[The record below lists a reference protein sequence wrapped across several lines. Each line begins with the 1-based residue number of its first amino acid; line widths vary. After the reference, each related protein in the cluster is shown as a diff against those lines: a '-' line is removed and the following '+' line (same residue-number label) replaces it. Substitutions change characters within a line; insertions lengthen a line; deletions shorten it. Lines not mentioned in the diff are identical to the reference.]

1 MASVF
6 QFLDCRYN
14 PEPGFWQKLDL
25 TLPENLVNSTIFGG
39 ELMFKRR
46 DGSFKTRRCILT
58 SSHIYYLSKWTIP
71 KYRATISWKTIE
83 PFIEIADRGQ
93 LYGFRLG
100 DLNALD
106 FFTKNSQDL
115 DKWLESLSS
124 LCILSTFDEDLIV
137 IKEISHSKGSCINL
151 CQSTEE
157 KKHPNP
163 HLYPHK
169 PQYEPTILKRNPTFQ
184 PITHEEFAIKSYNK
198 QAIMQKPDLLQSI
211 INEIRGLRLISHP
224 NIVKLY
230 KVYETDTH
238 IHLVI
243 DYFPYGDLSKRL
255 QIVKKISE
263 ASALRFMAS
272 LLQTLSY
279 IHSMGIVHRDIKP
292 ENIMMLDDNSFQ
304 FKIIDFGLAC
314 DAGYGLSQ
322 KCGSPGCVAPEIL
335 RGEVYGSKADLFSAG
350 ILMYIILT
358 GKSPFSGRNTQEVL
372 KKNQKCLILFSNST
386 FSKLTTE
393 TVELLKTLLD
403 PSPNIRCS
411 ASEALVFSCIKKV
424 RECECVNKTCGFC
437 QETNS
442 DVHKIDTR
450 KSTTDYA
457 KKPNSTTLPKIHPHK
472 RNFFL

>member
-58 SSHIYYLSKWTIP
+58 SSYIYYLSKWIIP
-71 KYRATISWKTIE
+71 KYRANISWKTIE
-83 PFIEIADRGQ
+83 PFIEITDKGS

-106 FFTKNSQDL
+106 FFTKSSQDL
-115 DKWLESLSS
+115 DKWLENLSPI
-124 LCILSTFDEDLIV
+124 CILSTFDEDLIV
-137 IKEISHSKGSCINL
+137 IKEISHSMGSCINL

-157 KKHPNP
+157 LKHR
-163 HLYPHK
+163 HK
-169 PQYEPTILKRNPTFQ
+169 LQYEPNILKRNPSSQ
-184 PITHEEFAIKSYNK
+184 PRTHEEFAIKSYSK
-198 QAIMQKPDLLQSI
+198 QAISQKPDLLQSI
-211 INEIRGLRLISHP
+211 VNEIRGLRLVSHP

-230 KVYETDTH
+230 KVYETYSH

-255 QIVKKISE
+255 QKVKKLSE
-263 ASALRFMAS
+263 ANALKFMAS

-279 IHSMGIVHRDIKP
+279 MHSMGIVHRDIKP
-292 ENIMMLDDNSFQ
+292 ENIMMMNDNSFQ
-304 FKIIDFGLAC
+304 LKIIDFGLAC

-335 RGEVYGSKADLFSAG
+335 RGEIYGSKADLFSAG
-350 ILMYIILT
+350 VLMYIILT
-358 GKSPFSGRNTQEVL
+358 GKSPFSGRDTKEVL
-372 KKNQKCLILFSNST
+372 NKNKKCLISFSNNI

-403 PSPNIRCS
+403 ANPNIRCS

-424 RECECVNKTCGFC
+424 RECECVHKTCGFC

-457 KKPNSTTLPKIHPHK
+457 KKPNSKTLPKIHPHK